1 MDSFP
6 LLELDGGTSVW
17 LDVRRIVVYGHL
29 LFFFYEPIDEPVSF
43 DKRVLTSDELL
54 LTSFDE
60 L

>member
-43 DKRVLTSDELL
+43 DKRVLTSDE
-54 LTSFDE
+54 
-60 L
+60 